1 MPQVILPTFPAE
13 VTEINSKLV
22 FKKENG
28 VVVYFSGTMPVYQHR
43 EDDLQSFKMIVSQ
56 YCVLGVVTQ
65 AEIVRAFGVNPQFIK
80 RAVKVFREKGVQGFF
95 AAKNTRHGPGVL
107 TQAVSKEAQ
116 GFLDE
121 GMTARDV
128 SQRLGLKVDTVLKA
142 ISTGRLHRPAIRG
155 KKEAN

>member
-1 MPQVILPTFPAE
+1 MEGVMPQVILPTFPAE

-28 VVVYFSGTMPVYQHR
+28 VVVYFSGILPVYQHR
-43 EDDLQSFKMIVSQ
+43 EDDLQSFRMIVSQ

-80 RAVKVFREKGVQGFF
+80 RAVKVFREKGLQGFF
-95 AAKNTRHGPGVL
+95 AAK
-107 TQAVSKEAQ
+107 S
-116 GFLDE
+116 
-121 GMTARDV
+121 
-128 SQRLGLKVDTVLKA
+128 
-142 ISTGRLHRPAIRG
+142 LHRPAIKG